1 MKEFLRKSISAT
13 KLTKNEDCQYLQ
25 VQLAVGTNSKEAL
38 QIIWIKLGDMFIS
51 VAEPILKND
60 RKFLGSGFRLAI
72 VTYI

>member
-38 QIIWIKLGDMFIS
+38 QII
-51 VAEPILKND
+51 
-60 RKFLGSGFRLAI
+60 
-72 VTYI
+72 